1 MLLTLL
7 VAVALI
13 VLGAAQFYYS
23 IQPKIEETDI
33 GVKWTA
39 TRLLDTAIIDV
50 DLHPSLEEEAER
62 VGYPN
67 INGPS
72 LFRVPDWIEAPLGRY
87 YLYFAHHKGK
97 HIRMAFADELSGPWT
112 YFEDSTGARTISVLP
127 LEQTGTPLKEGAKT
141 TLTTLLDYM
150 GWSEAIALLQIGRK
164 TSKVYKEKLNQDVKT
179 SEPTTPHLASPE
191 IVVDHEQKRIILYF
205 HAVVEGSLQMSF
217 VAQSKDGLQF
227 DVTPE
232 PIALPYLRSFSGDF
246 GKKLHGQHY
255 YLTMPGMLYRSED
268 GLTNF
273 EVRQRWLLETDVRH
287 AGLYLK
293 GTNLHLFYTRVG
305 DEPERILYT
314 KVDVSSPNWKDWRAG
329 PTRELLR
336 PEKDWEGAKL
346 PIQPSLRGEV
356 SLQVNQ
362 VRDPDIYEDQDG
374 KLYLLYAGG
383 GEQGIGIASLKM
395 VNDK

>member
-1 MLLTLL
+1 MLLSLL
-7 VAVALI
+7 VALALI
-13 VLGAAQFYYS
+13 VLGAVQFYYS
-23 IQPKIEETDI
+23 IQPKFEENGS

-39 TRLLDTAIIDV
+39 TRLSDKAIIDV
-50 DLHPSLEEEAER
+50 TLHASLKEEAES

-72 LFRVPDWIEAPLGRY
+72 LMRVPDWVEAPLGRY

-97 HIRMAFADELSGPWT
+97 HIRMAFADTLTGPWT
-112 YFEDSTGARTISVLP
+112 YYEDSSATRSSSVLP
-127 LEQTGTPLKEGAKT
+127 LEETGTPLKEGVKT

-150 GWSEAIALLQIGRK
+150 GWSEAIALAKIGR
-164 TSKVYKEKLNQDVKT
+164 TTRRVYKEKLDQDIKT

-217 VAQSKDGLQF
+217 VAHSKDGLRF
-227 DVTPE
+227 EVIPK
-232 PIALPYLRSFSGDF
+232 PIALPYMRSFSGDF
-246 GKKLHGQHY
+246 VKKLHGQHY
-255 YLTMPGMLYRSED
+255 YLSMPGMLYRSKD
-268 GLTNF
+268 GLTDF
-273 EVRQRWLLETDVRH
+273 EVRQKWLFDTAVRH

-293 GTNLHLFYTRVG
+293 GTDLHLVYTRVG

-314 KVDVSSPNWKDWRAG
+314 KVDVSSPNWKEWRAG

-336 PEKDWEGAKL
+336 PEQDWEGAKL

-362 VRDPDIYEDQDG
+362 LRDPDIFEDQDG

-383 GEQGIGIASLKM
+383 GEQGIGIASLELEEE
-395 VNDK
+395 